1 MTAKQTRKQK
11 QRRRRRAVFLLLLL
25 AVLGGVGFF
34 CLSVFCRVG
43 NITVTGT
50 TRYPAEEIIEA
61 AAVGEEQNLFTV
73 SQKQL
78 NERITALCPYISSV
92 TVHRR
97 LPDTLELELR
107 EFDTVYACIGS
118 LGRVT
123 TLSED
128 GRVLE
133 QCAALPEYTC
143 LLLGADFSGYA
154 AGEQLPE
161 EWNETLEGLQK
172 ARRALEEAGMLPEI
186 GYIDISEKQ
195 NYRAIYQDRIQLR
208 LGSEYDLE
216 TKLLTARR
224 ILQDELAADYVGYLD
239 VSVSGRAFA
248 RRLSLTEVADA
259 QYLAVIGGKE

>member
-11 QRRRRRAVFLLLLL
+11 QRRRHRAVFLLLLL

-118 LGRVT
+118 QGRVT

-161 EWNETLEGLQK
+161 
-172 ARRALEEAGMLPEI
+172 
-186 GYIDISEKQ
+186 
-195 NYRAIYQDRIQLR
+195 
-208 LGSEYDLE
+208 
-216 TKLLTARR
+216 
-224 ILQDELAADYVGYLD
+224 
-239 VSVSGRAFA
+239 
-248 RRLSLTEVADA
+248 
-259 QYLAVIGGKE
+259 